1 MVEVVRDKGI
11 VTKRKQKVY
20 YDRKARSRKL
30 KVGQPD
36 AVPFVIVRKRTV
48 SNNHGIIDS
57 DVSGVSLELVSRQT
71 SGTEMCG
78 AIGTHMFDLTVS
90 YALHNTS
97 NGERIRMWRISLL
110 AIFISATLAKNTYVV
125 LIPRT
130 FRPGLTLSVSVNIL
144 QASRRVK
151 VEASLKKGK
160 DVVATSS
167 KHFRSGKPGTM
178 ELQVPADLTSGD
190 YTLSVVG
197 SRGLTFSNSTSIT
210 YESKS
215 MSVFIQTDKAIYKPG
230 QTVHFRAFAMY
241 PNVTVHTGPMDVDIK
256 DPKNNKIKRMIGLQ
270 GPSGVI
276 ENQLVLDTHPILG
289 VWKIEVTSED
299 HTEIKEFTV
308 DEYVL
313 PKFEVTVDL
322 PSFALTCDD
331 HVSGTI
337 TAKYTYGKPIRGN
350 ALITSGLESSKL
362 AEQTLPIDG
371 TVTFHIDLA
380 DIKRSQPN
388 LNNRKLIVSANVTE
402 TLTGI
407 SLGGSS
413 SVQFFADPAKIEF
426 LDTNSKSF
434 KPGLEYAAYLR
445 ISQPDGRPV
454 TTTQRDVLVKT
465 TVTTDNNTYT
475 LPVESFD
482 VPADGVVDIRINV
495 PNDALEMNLD
505 ISYGKQH
512 IYEHLSKSYSPSDN
526 YIQLVLLSSKV
537 TAGEKAKFEMKSTE
551 LVCNAVYQI
560 MSRGSII
567 AAKQIRLKKSGKFSI
582 PITHLMAP
590 TAELIAYYVRP
601 DGEVVADTITF
612 DVDGA
617 FQNQVSLDFDQNQV
631 LPGENVGLIAR
642 ADPNSFVA
650 ILAVDQSVLL
660 LKGGNDITE
669 SQVLEDLQ
677 SYESNGKEPD
687 IPYPPFIPGPMPVGP
702 PMVEEEPRIAR
713 MKRSIMFPYPLP
725 PGGSDAWMLFNEA
738 GVKVLTDATVYKRF
752 MEYPHYR
759 KDEMKITAGPDEALG
774 GAKGLEEVTRI
785 RFFFPETWLWSSITT
800 SADGTA
806 IIQETVPDTI
816 TSWVASAFAVNNQT
830 GLGITQDSTKVKA
843 FQSFFVSLTLPYSLI
858 RGEQVVIQANVF
870 NYLTEAMTVVVT
882 LDSNDDFR
890 SIRVDEN
897 GIEEHVSAPQVS
909 TLLIPAGDA
918 KTVKFPIVPVSL
930 GDIPIQVRAQSTS
943 AADAVRRIIVVEPEG
958 VPMEYNIP
966 VMVDLKESN
975 TFTQVIPLT
984 LPANTVPGSERSKV
998 SVIGDVMGPTIQG
1011 LENLLRMPTGCG
1023 EQTLVSF
1030 APDVFISSYL
1040 EATGQFTGDIRDKAL
1055 HFMETGYQREL
1066 TFQHD
1071 DGSFSAFG
1079 DRDDSGSTWLSAF
1092 VVKSFRGAKNFI
1104 YVDESVV
1111 EKAIDW
1117 MISMQNADGS
1127 FPEPGRV
1134 IHKNMQGAS
1143 ATGSSLTAYVL
1154 AALVE
1159 QGPID
1164 SRTTVAVQKAITYLT
1179 TINIT
1184 DMYELAISSYALTVA
1199 GDPSA
1204 SVMFAKLDALA
1215 TIKDGMKYWHKPEAS
1230 STSPPRWRSPNQQ
1243 AKSVDIEM
1251 TSYALLT
1258 YIRKNDITGGIPV
1271 MKWITSQR
1279 NSLGGYHS
1287 TQDTVLALQA
1297 LSEFATSM
1305 FSEDGNI
1312 HITVTVEGAI
1322 YEFDVSSEN
1331 ALVLQSVALPSVP
1344 ETVDVSAT
1352 GSGFA
1357 LLEVAVYFY
1366 VEEDIEEPSFS
1377 LSVELSD
1384 ETLDSMKVQTCF
1396 RWLTAGTSGMA
1407 IQEFGVL
1414 SGFAVNPDSIER
1426 LPILKK
1432 IEVADR
1438 KVVLYFDEIGSDKI
1452 CTTFELER
1460 VAMVAQSQPA
1470 AVRIY
1475 DYYEPTNKSAIVLRS
1490 SVSPWEKTANSEM
1503 RSKARHFLILQM
1515 SLNSNENKQYPTYC
1529 VCYILLVFC
1538 SGSIHE
1544 DQSRFSAPA
1553 KLGVWT

>member
-1 MVEVVRDKGI
+1 
-11 VTKRKQKVY
+11 
-20 YDRKARSRKL
+20 
-30 KVGQPD
+30 
-36 AVPFVIVRKRTV
+36 
-48 SNNHGIIDS
+48 
-57 DVSGVSLELVSRQT
+57 
-71 SGTEMCG
+71 
-78 AIGTHMFDLTVS
+78 
-90 YALHNTS
+90 
-97 NGERIRMWRISLL
+97 MWRIGLL
-110 AIFISATLAKNTYVV
+110 AILISATLAKNTYVI

-130 FRPGLTLSVSVNIL
+130 FRPGITISISVNIL

-151 VEASLKKGK
+151 VEASLEKEK

-167 KHFRSGKPGTM
+167 KSFKSGKPGTM
-178 ELQVPADLTSGD
+178 ALQVPADLTSGD

-197 SRGLTFSNSTSIT
+197 SCGLTFSNSASIT

-256 DPKNNKIKRMIGLQ
+256 DPKNNKIKRLIGLQ

-299 HTEIKEFTV
+299 HSEIKEFTV

-322 PSFALTCDD
+322 PSFVLTSDD
-331 HVSGTI
+331 HVTGTV
-337 TAKYTYGKPIRGN
+337 TAMYTYGKPIRGI

-380 DIKRSQPN
+380 DIKRSQLY
-388 LNNRKLIVSANVTE
+388 LNTRKLIVSADVTE

-413 SVQFFADPAKIEF
+413 SVQFFDDPARIEF
-426 LDTNSKSF
+426 LDTNSESF
-434 KPGLEYAAYLR
+434 KPGLEYVAYLR

-454 TTTQRDVLVKT
+454 TTTQQDVLVKT
-465 TVTTDNNTYT
+465 TVTSDDNTYT

-482 VPADGVVDIRINV
+482 VPADGVVEIRINV
-495 PNDALEMNLD
+495 PNDALEIKLD

-512 IYEHLSKSYSPSDN
+512 IYEYLSKCYSPSDN
-526 YIQLVLLSSKV
+526 YIQLVLLSSNV

-560 MSRGSII
+560 MSRGSIV
-567 AAKQIRLKKSGKFSI
+567 AARQIRLKKSGSFSI

-617 FQNQVSLDFDQNQV
+617 FLNQVSLEFDQNQV
-631 LPGENVGLIAR
+631 LPGENVGLTVR
-642 ADPNSFVA
+642 ADPNSYVS

-660 LKGGNDITE
+660 LKGGNDITQ
-669 SQVLEDLQ
+669 SQVLEELQ
-677 SYESNGKEPD
+677 TYDSNGEEPD
-687 IPYPPFIPGPMPVGP
+687 FPYPPFLPGPMPVRP
-702 PMVEEEPRIAR
+702 PIVEEEPILEAAPRIAR
-713 MKRSIMFPYPLP
+713 RKRSIMFPYPLP
-725 PGGSDAWMLFNEA
+725 PGGSDAWMLFSEA
-738 GVKVLTDATVYKRF
+738 GVKVLTDATVYRRIV
-752 MEYPHYR
+752 EYPL
-759 KDEMKITAGPDEALG
+759 PDEALG
-774 GAKGLEEVTRI
+774 GAKGLEDVTRI
-785 RFFFPETWLWSSITT
+785 RSFFPETWLWSSITT

-830 GLGITQDSTKVKA
+830 GLGITRDSTKVKA

-858 RGEQVVIQANVF
+858 RGEEVVIQANVF

-882 LDSNDDFR
+882 LDSNDDFK

-897 GIEEHVSAPQVS
+897 GIDKPVSAPQMS

-918 KTVKFPIVPVSL
+918 KTVNFPIVPVSL
-930 GDIPIQVRAQSTS
+930 GDIPIQVRAQSMS
-943 AADAVRRIIVVEPEG
+943 AVDVVRRIIVVEPEG

-975 TFTQVIPLT
+975 TFTQAIPLT
-984 LPANTVPGSERSKV
+984 LPANTVPFSERSKI

-1023 EQTLVSF
+1023 EQTLVLF
-1030 APDVFISSYL
+1030 APDVSISSYL

-1055 HFMETGYQREL
+1055 QFMETGYAREL
-1066 TFQHD
+1066 TYRHD

-1079 DRDDSGSTWLSAF
+1079 DRDDSGSMWLTAF
-1092 VVKSFRGAKNFI
+1092 VVKSFGQARPFI
-1104 YVDESVV
+1104 YIDDSVM
-1111 EKAIDW
+1111 EKATDW
-1117 MISMQNADGS
+1117 MISRQNADGS

-1134 IHKNMQGAS
+1134 IHTNMQGAS
-1143 ATGSSLTAYVL
+1143 ATGSSLTAYVSI
-1154 AALVE
+1154 ALVE

-1164 SRTTVAVQKAITYLT
+1164 NRTSVAVQKAITYLT
-1179 TINIT
+1179 TIDIT

-1215 TIKDGMKYWHKPEAS
+1215 TIKDGMKYWHKPEAP
-1230 STSPPRWRSPNQQ
+1230 STSPHHWRSPNQQ

-1357 LLEVAVYFY
+1357 LLEIAVYFY

-1396 RWLTAGTSGMA
+1396 RWLKAGTSGMA

-1438 KVVLYFDEIGSDKI
+1438 KIVLYLDEIGSDEI

-1475 DYYEPTNKSAIVLRS
+1475 DYYEP
-1490 SVSPWEKTANSEM
+1490 
-1503 RSKARHFLILQM
+1503 
-1515 SLNSNENKQYPTYC
+1515 SNEVTKFYVSQMLQDT
-1529 VCYILLVFC
+1529 
-1538 SGSIHE
+1538 SICDICPE
-1544 DQSRFSAPA
+1544 CDCTAE
-1553 KLGVWT
+1553 